1 MRPVSR
7 FALLM
12 TALSLAACSGNLS
25 VVGGP
30 DASTD
35 LGPTDL
41 GVLDVGV
48 LDVGVLDVGVLD
60 VPVDTGPADT
70 GPADTGPARCA
81 QDSDC
86 AGNPGGPAC
95 DVASGRCVTCTPASD
110 RCPAGQY
117 CVGATNACA
126 PGCRDDASCM
136 GASSDGG
143 VSGSRRCDTTTR
155 ACVECLADE
164 HCPSGTLC
172 VGNLCVAGCN
182 AGRACPASQT
192 CCSGA
197 CIDAQTNTAHCGA
210 CDRRCT
216 VANASPLCLN
226 GTCTVASCVAPFGDC
241 DTSPANGCET
251 DTSRDT
257 AHCGGC
263 GMACAARPNSVA
275 SCASGACAYACAM
288 GFADCDGDASNGCEV
303 DTRTSASHCGA
314 CGARCAPANAT
325 AACVAGV
332 CTVGACATGF
342 GDCDGN
348 ATNGCETDLPVS
360 VSHCGACGNRCPANP
375 NAAPVCVAGSCS
387 SVCTAGF
394 ADCDSNPATGCEVDV
409 RVDSANCGS
418 CGRACSNVGG
428 TSTCTT
434 GACVLRCT
442 RGRGDCDGNP
452 LNGCEVDLTSSSAH
466 CGGCGVSC
474 DANAAC
480 RINEGLS
487 GVCVCN
493 AGYAGS
499 GSACMDVDECLTG
512 NGGCSP
518 NATCMN
524 TIGGRTCTCN
534 TAFTGNGVTCAPVVI
549 ELTIAANT
557 TGYNVFLQ
565 AGAPMIPRVVQ
576 VTVNPG
582 VVVSSTSPSAPA
594 FVSGALRPGSELR
607 IVNRGTITGAGGAGG
622 NGGGYINASADP
634 QSAGSPGG
642 AAISTTVPVVIDNTS
657 GNIWG
662 GGGGGGGGA
671 VATVT
676 NVLGGGGGGGG
687 GAGII
692 AGAGGA
698 GGPAFSG
705 AQYPVGTAGS
715 PGTAT
720 AGGAGGVGGNSG
732 TYPSQFS
739 GGRGIGGTGGA
750 GGNPGLP
757 GARGGDGNLG
767 GTGRP
772 GGAAGNAV
780 ALNGAAVTWTG
791 GNNATQVRG
800 PVN

>member
-1 MRPVSR
+1 MSPVSR
-7 FALLM
+7 LALLM
-12 TALSLAACSGNLS
+12 AALSLAACGGNLS

-30 DASTD
+30 DAGTD

-41 GVLDVGV
+41 GVLDAGA
-48 LDVGVLDVGVLD
+48 LD
-60 VPVDTGPADT
+60 VPIDTGPEDTGPPDTGPADT
-70 GPADTGPARCA
+70 GPSRCA

-143 VSGSRRCDTTTR
+143 ATGSRRCDTTTR
-155 ACVECLADE
+155 ACVECIADE

-210 CDRRCT
+210 CDQRCA
-216 VANASPLCLN
+216 VANASPLCRN
-226 GTCTVASCVAPFGDC
+226 GTCTVATCVAPFGDC
-241 DTSPANGCET
+241 DTSPSNGCEI

-263 GMACAARPNSVA
+263 GMACAARPNTVA
-275 SCASGACAYACAM
+275 SCAAGACAYACAM
-288 GFADCDGDASNGCEV
+288 GFADCDGDATNGCEV
-303 DTRTSASHCGA
+303 DTRASASHCGA

-332 CTVGACATGF
+332 CTVGSCATGF

-452 LNGCEVDLTSSSAH
+452 LNGCEVDLTTSSAH

-474 DANAAC
+474 DTNAAC

-487 GVCVCN
+487 GVCACN

-499 GSACMDVDECLTG
+499 GRACMDVDECLTG
-512 NGGCSP
+512 NGGCSS
-518 NATCMN
+518 NATCRN
-524 TIGGRTCTCN
+524 TVGGRTCTCN
-534 TAFTGNGVTCAPVVI
+534 TAFTGDGVTCAPVVI
-549 ELTIAANT
+549 ELTIAGNT

-565 AGAPMIPRVVQ
+565 AGAPMIPRVVR

-607 IVNRGTITGAGGAGG
+607 IVNHGTITGAGGAGG
-622 NGGGYINASADP
+622 SGGGFINASPNP
-634 QSAGSPGG
+634 QSAGASGRSGHLHDGSAGDRQHRRKHVGRRRRRRRRRDGDGDRTCSAAAAAAAAERAPSWAPAAPADLPSPGRSTRSAPRALPAPPPRAEQ
-642 AAISTTVPVVIDNTS
+642 AAWAATAAPTPASSPAAEASAERAAQAAAPASRALAEATATSAAPAWRAARRATPSRST
-657 GNIWG
+657 
-662 GGGGGGGGA
+662 A
-671 VATVT
+671 RR
-676 NVLGGGGGGGG
+676 
-687 GAGII
+687 
-692 AGAGGA
+692 
-698 GGPAFSG
+698 
-705 AQYPVGTAGS
+705 S
-715 PGTAT
+715 PGRPAT
-720 AGGAGGVGGNSG
+720 
-732 TYPSQFS
+732 TP
-739 GGRGIGGTGGA
+739 RGF
-750 GGNPGLP
+750 
-757 GARGGDGNLG
+757 
-767 GTGRP
+767 
-772 GGAAGNAV
+772 AV
-780 ALNGAAVTWTG
+780 
-791 GNNATQVRG
+791 R
-800 PVN
+800 